1 MKNKHRKQ
9 IRDDMAILG
18 VFQKLPYLLKSPKH
32 RMSAYHSAKRLKIGI
47 VIREYPM
54 KYIRPKANHIRLP
67 VNLVRTRHDRLRE
80 CNSISFRS
88 NCFH

>member
-47 VIREYPM
+47 VIRESLDGGDGFEV
-54 KYIRPKANHIRLP
+54 IR
-67 VNLVRTRHDRLRE
+67 VR
-80 CNSISFRS
+80 
-88 NCFH
+88 